1 MPINLKT
8 IPNRVSAIFIIT
20 TESGRFDLE
29 RSFHKQLKTWIMS
42 ICFKKGY
49 KRNIHLLKKLK

>member
-29 RSFHKQLKTWIMS
+29 RSFHKRLKTCMML
-42 ICFKKGY
+42 ICLKNGY

>member
-29 RSFHKQLKTWIMS
+29 RSFRKRLKTWMMLIYL
-42 ICFKKGY
+42 KNGY